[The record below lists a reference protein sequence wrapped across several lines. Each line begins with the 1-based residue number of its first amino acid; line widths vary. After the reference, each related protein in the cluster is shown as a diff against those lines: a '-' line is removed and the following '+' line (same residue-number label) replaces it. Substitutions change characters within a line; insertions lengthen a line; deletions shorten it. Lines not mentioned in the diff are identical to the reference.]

1 MSQRPDPAGRSGSRP
16 GRAGA
21 ARARKRCP
29 PCRRPAPPPVVPALP
44 ASCFHVPI
52 VGVFNPQLIAMKD
65 TKTVAEGCLGVIML
79 DTRFPRPPGDIGSP
93 DTWARAGIPVRF
105 ITVPGA
111 SARRVVQA
119 QDPALLGPFVEA
131 ARSLA
136 RQGARLPSPGI
147 VTFDAASLQTG
158 LLQRAGV
165 PAGTPVEGLRPGC
178 ELQSRIL
185 ADDTQLDLQ
194 QASDDVVEAAMR
206 LVAKHPEV
214 QHLVLECTNMP
225 PYRES
230 VSRAT
235 GRPVDDLETWLLDT
249 LQQQRAED

>member
-1 MSQRPDPAGRSGSRP
+1 
-16 GRAGA
+16 
-21 ARARKRCP
+21 
-29 PCRRPAPPPVVPALP
+29 
-44 ASCFHVPI
+44 
-52 VGVFNPQLIAMKD
+52 MKD
-65 TKTVAEGCLGVIML
+65 TKTVAEECLGVIML

-105 ITVPGA
+105 VTVPGA

-136 RQGARLPSPGI
+136 RQGARLITTSCGFLAGWQAELQAAVDVPVITSSLLQCAGLSSPGI
-147 VTFDAASLQTG
+147 ITFDAASLHAG

-165 PAGTPVEGLRPGC
+165 PAGTPVEGLTPGC

-185 ADDTQLDLQ
+185 SDDCTLDLR

-206 LVAKHPEV
+206 LVTRHPEV
-214 QHLVLECTNMP
+214 EHLVLECTNMP
-225 PYRES
+225 PYREA

-235 GRPVDDLETWLLDT
+235 GRPVHDLETWLLEIWGE
-249 LQQQRAED
+249 QRTKK

>member
-1 MSQRPDPAGRSGSRP
+1 
-16 GRAGA
+16 
-21 ARARKRCP
+21 
-29 PCRRPAPPPVVPALP
+29 
-44 ASCFHVPI
+44 
-52 VGVFNPQLIAMKD
+52 MKD
-65 TKTVAEGCLGVIML
+65 MKTVAGGYLGVIML

-93 DTWARAGIPVRF
+93 ATWVRAGIPVRF

-136 RQGARLPSPGI
+136 RQGARLITTSCGFLAAWQTELQAEVNVPVITSSLLQCGGLSSPGI
-147 VTFDAASLQTG
+147 VTFDAASLHPG

-165 PAGTPVEGLRPGC
+165 PVGTPVEGLRPGC

-185 ADDTQLDLQ
+185 IDDTELDLL
-194 QASDDVVEAAMR
+194 QASNDVVEAAMR
-206 LVAKHPEV
+206 LVEKHPEV

-225 PYRES
+225 PYRSAVAEAS
-230 VSRAT
+230 
-235 GRPVDDLETWLLDT
+235 GRPVHDMETLLLKIWKEQFAND
-249 LQQQRAED
+249 

>member
-1 MSQRPDPAGRSGSRP
+1 
-16 GRAGA
+16 
-21 ARARKRCP
+21 
-29 PCRRPAPPPVVPALP
+29 
-44 ASCFHVPI
+44 
-52 VGVFNPQLIAMKD
+52 MKD

-93 DTWARAGIPVRF
+93 VTWERAGIPVRF
-105 ITVPGA
+105 VTVPGA

-119 QDPALLGPFVEA
+119 QDPALLEPFVEA
-131 ARSLA
+131 TRSLVRLGA
-136 RQGARLPSPGI
+136 RLITTSCGFLAGWQAELQAAVDVPVITSSLLQCARLPSPGI
-147 VTFDAASLQTG
+147 VTFDAASLQAG

-185 ADDTQLDLQ
+185 ADDTSLDLR

-206 LVAKHPEV
+206 LVARHPEV

-225 PYRES
+225 PYRAA
-230 VSRAT
+230 VAQAT
-235 GRPVDDLETWLLDT
+235 GRPVHDLESWL
-249 LQQQRAED
+249 QEIWSGQHV

>member
-1 MSQRPDPAGRSGSRP
+1 
-16 GRAGA
+16 
-21 ARARKRCP
+21 
-29 PCRRPAPPPVVPALP
+29 
-44 ASCFHVPI
+44 
-52 VGVFNPQLIAMKD
+52 MKE

-79 DTRFPRPPGDIGSP
+79 DTRFSRPPGDIGSL

-105 ITVPGA
+105 VTVPGA

-136 RQGARLPSPGI
+136 GQGARLITTSCGFLANWQAELQAAVDVPVITSSLLQCARLPSPGI
-147 VTFDAASLQTG
+147 VTFDAASLQAG

-165 PAGTPVEGLRPGC
+165 SAGTPVEGLRPGC

-185 ADDTQLDLQ
+185 ADDSSLNLR

-206 LVAKHPEV
+206 LVARHPEV

-225 PYRES
+225 PYRAA
-230 VSRAT
+230 VGQAT
-235 GRPVDDLETWLLDT
+235 GRPVHDLESWL
-249 LQQQRAED
+249 QEIWSGQHV

>member
-1 MSQRPDPAGRSGSRP
+1 
-16 GRAGA
+16 
-21 ARARKRCP
+21 
-29 PCRRPAPPPVVPALP
+29 
-44 ASCFHVPI
+44 
-52 VGVFNPQLIAMKD
+52 MKD
-65 TKTVAEGCLGVIML
+65 MKTVAGGYLGVIML

-93 DTWARAGIPVRF
+93 ATWVRAGIPVRF

-136 RQGARLPSPGI
+136 RQGARLITTSCGFLAAWQTELQAEVNVPVITSSLLQCGGLSSPGI
-147 VTFDAASLQTG
+147 VTFDAASLHPG

-165 PAGTPVEGLRPGC
+165 PVGTPVEGLRPGC

-185 ADDTQLDLQ
+185 IDDTELDLL
-194 QASDDVVEAAMR
+194 QASNDVVEAAMR
-206 LVAKHPEV
+206 LVEKHPEV

-225 PYRES
+225 PYRS
-230 VSRAT
+230 AVAQAT
-235 GRPVDDLETWLLDT
+235 GRPVHDMETLLLT
-249 LQQQRAED
+249 IWNEQFANN